1 MAKQDKAGGLWSEV
15 FTVPPE
21 LVERLFG
28 KESMQAPTEMA
39 NIAAVYQTAIQSM
52 INESIRRQRALQL
65 QASEADRQANRL
77 MAEAMNNIAE
87 LDAKMQ
93 QLNLQR
99 DMIAWQGLSTLF
111 SQVAQNWDKWFKPKK
126 KENDQKPQTNQT
138 NETNETNKPDEKAS
152 SISIPNF
159 EAPKK
164 KPSKGTNR
172 VDFRGAVKDIIGF

>member
-28 KESMQAPTEMA
+28 RESIQAPTEMA
-39 NIAAVYQTAIQSM
+39 NIAAMYQTAIQSM
-52 INESIRRQRALQL
+52 INESIRRQRALQM
-65 QASEADRQANRL
+65 QASEADRQASRL
-77 MAEAMNNIAE
+77 LAEAMNNIAE

-111 SQVAQNWDKWFKPKK
+111 SQVAQNWDKWFKTNKANEKVNLPSMPKFEVPKK
-126 KENDQKPQTNQT
+126 K
-138 NETNETNKPDEKAS
+138 S
-152 SISIPNF
+152 
-159 EAPKK
+159 
-164 KPSKGTNR
+164 SKGTNR
-172 VDFRGAVKDIIGF
+172 VDFRGAAKDIIGF

>member
-15 FTVPPE
+15 FTVPSE

-28 KESMQAPTEMA
+28 KESIQAPTEMA
-39 NIAAVYQTAIQSM
+39 NIAAMYQTAIQSM

-77 MAEAMNNIAE
+77 LAEAMNNIAE

-111 SQVAQNWDKWFKPKK
+111 SQVAQNWDKWFK
-126 KENDQKPQTNQT
+126 TNKANGT
-138 NETNETNKPDEKAS
+138 TSKANETNKPNETAS
-152 SISIPNF
+152 PISMPKF
-159 EAPKK
+159 EVPKK